1 MLTLIVALVG
11 VLVAAEL
18 RVLFSIA
25 AVPLL
30 ARRGLPPCP
39 VPPPVWPH
47 VTVQLAVYREHRVLA
62 RLLRRI
68 VDMEYP
74 RDALAVQVLDDSP
87 GEDAARTLAIVNQ
100 FSHCGVGVEYL
111 SRGTRRGY
119 KAGAL
124 NAGLQ
129 HASSEL
135 IAYFDADCAPRPN
148 FLIKTV
154 PYLNDPAVAAVQA
167 RWHYTNAKHSP
178 LTILQAAIFE
188 GLFYFEIAARARLG
202 APVFYMGSAAV
213 WRRKAM
219 LDLGGWQE
227 SPFTAEDLDMAYR
240 AGNAGW
246 HVRYQPDV
254 VADSET
260 VEAFLPFKAQQRRWA
275 RAITRVAIDNWRGV
289 LRSSRSVF
297 AKLIEATTLL
307 LHVASPLT
315 VAIALLSGLYVV
327 AHFERTALWV
337 GTEWLFTALT
347 LASPSAL
354 WLFVGQRGFH
364 DDWKARARLL
374 SRATPAAAALMWSY
388 IFGVW
393 DELRGAERE
402 FVVTPKD
409 GEVPVLAGS
418 RSRWLADHYA
428 QILAE
433 GAFGIFA
440 VTVGMLAAARGYYE
454 ACLPLLAVGVSSAA
468 SSVQSCSDA
477 LERAAALRAGAQPV
491 SQI

>member
-1 MLTLIVALVG
+1 VLTLIVALVG

-18 RVLFSIA
+18 RVLFSMA

-30 ARRGLPPCP
+30 ARRTLPPCP
-39 VPPPVWPH
+39 GPPPVWPH

-74 RDALAVQVLDDSP
+74 RNALAVQVLDDSP
-87 GEDAARTLAIVNQ
+87 ADDAARTLAIVNQ
-100 FSHCGVGVEYL
+100 FSHCGVRVEYV
-111 SRGTRRGY
+111 SRDSRRGY

-124 NAGLQ
+124 NVGLQ
-129 HASSEL
+129 RASSEL
-135 IAYFDADCAPRPN
+135 IAYFDADCAPRPD

-167 RWHYTNAKHSP
+167 RWQYTNAKHSP

-188 GLFYFEIAARARLG
+188 GLFYFEISARARLD

-219 LDLGGWQE
+219 LDIGGWQE
-227 SPFTAEDLDMAYR
+227 APFTAEDLDMAYR
-240 AGNAGW
+240 AANAGW
-246 HVRYQPDV
+246 QVRYQPEV

-315 VAIALLSGLYVV
+315 IAIAFISGVCV
-327 AHFERTALWV
+327 AGRIERTSLWV
-337 GTEWLFTALT
+337 GAQWVFTTFT

-393 DELRGAERE
+393 DELRAADRE

-428 QILAE
+428 QILVE

-440 VTVGMLAAARGYYE
+440 VTAGVLAAARGYYE
-454 ACLPLLAVGVSSAA
+454 AFLPLLALGVSSTA
-468 SSVQSCSDA
+468 SCAQSCTDA
-477 LERAAALRAGAQPV
+477 LERAAALRARAQPA